1 MLEKWQGPN
10 GQHSRTGNST
20 TEGFETANANQG
32 LDQGHISPL
41 FLHSTIWPYIRA
53 EMHRPQLATNCGPD
67 RPGNGAQLYT
77 YQRWAQ
83 LSRVPHFEILRFRW
97 VAHVSVRGKTSC
109 AKTRC
114 WDWLGPSRKDGL
126 RRRTTTNLSVIV
138 ISQIFAIGAYW
149 DYVSSNISHTNESQ
163 RGSLL
168 SGLRVR

>member
-1 MLEKWQGPN
+1 MYVAKFILNRE
-10 GQHSRTGNST
+10 
-20 TEGFETANANQG
+20 
-32 LDQGHISPL
+32 
-41 FLHSTIWPYIRA
+41 
-53 EMHRPQLATNCGPD
+53 
-67 RPGNGAQLYT
+67 
-77 YQRWAQ
+77 RWALDGRYPLPCTVWHPAPYVFYNYRAKIPSEFHMHGQ
-83 LSRVPHFEILRFRW
+83 PVRAYQILPHCLRQSGRPDQMIPCC

-168 SGLRVR
+168 SGLQVR